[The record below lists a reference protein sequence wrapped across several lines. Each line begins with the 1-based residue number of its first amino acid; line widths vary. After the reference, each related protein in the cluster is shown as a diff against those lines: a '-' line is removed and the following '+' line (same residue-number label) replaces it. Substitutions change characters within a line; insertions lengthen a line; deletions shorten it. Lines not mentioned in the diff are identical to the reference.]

1 MNTYAT
7 HAGIALV
14 FADFVSYKK

>member
-7 HAGIALV
+7 HNHNQSNSV
-14 FADFVSYKK
+14 TVK